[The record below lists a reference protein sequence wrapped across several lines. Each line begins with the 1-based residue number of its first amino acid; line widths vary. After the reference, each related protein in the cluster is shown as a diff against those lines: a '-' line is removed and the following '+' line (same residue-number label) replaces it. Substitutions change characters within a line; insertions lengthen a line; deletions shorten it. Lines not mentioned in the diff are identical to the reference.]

1 MGQETHIMFI
11 TFAYIV
17 LFLICSW
24 GIFKID
30 QKSHSLS
37 RAVFIAIFIGAI
49 IGLSLH
55 FIATDSS
62 KIVIDWYS
70 IIGNGYVNLLK
81 LVAVPLIFIS
91 ILSAINKLENNAGI
105 GKMSLTIVTC
115 MLVLVMI
122 AGFVGLLTAH
132 VIGLDASAF
141 GHMQSTLT
149 TDDVSKTAAVSL
161 PQLLTSLIP
170 TNLFLDLTGARSVS
184 VIGIVIF
191 TLLAGVAL
199 LKVKKDAPEEGAKL
213 SAGINAIQI
222 WVMKMVRIVIALT
235 PYGVMALMAKVFSTY
250 QLEQF
255 TSLLGFIA
263 ACYLAVAM
271 MFIVHAI
278 LLILTGHNPL
288 QYYKT
293 VWPVLTFAFVSR
305 SSAAAIPLAITAQE
319 KFGVP
324 GTIANIAASFGS
336 SMGQNG
342 CAGIYPAIMV
352 AMIAPTMGI
361 DPLSFTFLAT
371 LLPAIALGSIGV
383 AGVGG
388 GGTFAALIVLSTLNF
403 PVALVGIF
411 IAIEPIVDMARTAL
425 NVNGSMMSGV
435 IASRVLKQEQES
447 PATPADVTLN

>member
-1 MGQETHIMFI
+1 MF
-11 TFAYIV
+11 TTLAYIA
-17 LFLICSW
+17 LFLFCSW
-24 GIFKID
+24 GIVKID
-30 QKSHSLS
+30 KRSQSLS
-37 RAVFIAIFIGAI
+37 RSVFVAIFIGAA

-55 FIATDSS
+55 FIPVDRS
-62 KIVIDWYS
+62 KTVIEWYG

-81 LVAVPLIFIS
+81 LVAIPLIFIS

-105 GKMSLTIVTC
+105 GRMSLTIVAC

-122 AGFVGLLTAH
+122 AGLVGLFTAH
-132 VIGLDASAF
+132 TMGLNASSF
-141 GHMQSTLT
+141 GEMQSTLT
-149 TDDVSKTAAVSL
+149 ADDISKTAAVSL

-184 VIGIVIF
+184 VIGVVIF

-213 SAGINAIQI
+213 SAGINAIQM

-250 QLEQF
+250 QLAQF

-263 ACYLAVAM
+263 ACYLAVVM

-278 LLILTGHNPL
+278 LLALSGNNPL

-305 SSAAAIPLAITAQE
+305 SSAAAIPLAISAQE

-324 GTIANIAASFGS
+324 STIANIAASFGS

-361 DPLSFTFLAT
+361 DPLSLHFLAT

-435 IASRVLKQEQES
+435 IASRVLSKENAQEQTR
-447 PATPADVTLN
+447 ATLN

>member
-1 MGQETHIMFI
+1 MF
-11 TFAYIV
+11 TTLAYV
-17 LFLICSW
+17 ALFLICSW
-24 GIFKID
+24 GVFKID
-30 QKSHSLS
+30 QKSQSLS
-37 RAVFIAIFIGAI
+37 RSVFIAIFLGAVIGI
-49 IGLSLH
+49 SLH
-55 FIATDSS
+55 FMTTGNS
-62 KIVIDWYS
+62 KTIIEWYS
-70 IIGNGYVNLLK
+70 IVGNGYVNLLK
-81 LVAVPLIFIS
+81 LVAIPLIFIS

-105 GKMSLTIVTC
+105 GKMSLTIVAC
-115 MLVLVMI
+115 MLCLVMI

-132 VIGLDASAF
+132 TIGLDASAF
-141 GHMQSTLT
+141 GHLQSSLT
-149 TDDVSKTAAVSL
+149 AEDVDKTAAVSL
-161 PQLLTSLIP
+161 PQLITSLIP

-199 LKVKKDAPEEGAKL
+199 LKVKKEAPEEGKKL

-235 PYGVMALMAKVFSTY
+235 PYGVMALMANVFSTY
-250 QLEQF
+250 QLSQF

-263 ACYLAVAM
+263 ACYLAVLM

-278 LLILTGHNPL
+278 LLVLSGKNPIH
-288 QYYKT
+288 YFKT

-305 SSAAAIPLAITAQE
+305 SSAASIPLAISAQE
-319 KFGVP
+319 KYGVP
-324 GTIANIAASFGS
+324 NTIANIAASFGS

-352 AMIAPTMGI
+352 AMIAPTMGV
-361 DPLSFTFLAT
+361 DPLSVHFLAT

-388 GGTFAALIVLSTLNF
+388 GGTFASLIVLSTLNF
-403 PVALVGIF
+403 PVTLVGIF
-411 IAIEPIVDMARTAL
+411 IAIEPVVDMARTAL

-435 IASRVLKQEQES
+435 L
-447 PATPADVTLN
+447 ATRLLSEKTRSNSVARR

>member
-1 MGQETHIMFI
+1 M
-11 TFAYIV
+11 
-17 LFLICSW
+17 
-24 GIFKID
+24 
-30 QKSHSLS
+30 
-37 RAVFIAIFIGAI
+37 GAI
-49 IGLSLH
+49 LGLSLH
-55 FIATDSS
+55 FISS
-62 KIVIDWYS
+62 GNKAIIIDWYS
-70 IIGNGYVNLLK
+70 VIGNGYVNLLK

-105 GKMSLTIVTC
+105 GKMSLTIVAC

-122 AGFVGLLTAH
+122 AGFIGLTTAH
-132 VIGLDASAF
+132 VIGLNASTF
-141 GHMQSTLT
+141 GQMQSTLT
-149 TDDVSKTAAVSL
+149 ADDVSKTAAVSL
-161 PQLLTSLIP
+161 PQLITSLIP

-199 LKVKKDAPEEGAKL
+199 LKVKKEAPEEGEKL
-213 SAGINAIQI
+213 SAGINAIQF

-235 PYGVMALMAKVFSTY
+235 PYGVLALMAKVFSTY
-250 QLEQF
+250 QLAQF
-255 TSLLGFIA
+255 ASLLGFIV

-278 LLILTGHNPL
+278 LLVLSGHNPL
-288 QYYKT
+288 RYYKT

-324 GTIANIAASFGS
+324 STIANIAASFGS

-352 AMIAPTMGI
+352 AMIAPTLGI
-361 DPLSFTFLAT
+361 DPFSVHFLLT

-435 IASRVLKQEQES
+435 IATRLLNKNEAEQKKS
-447 PATPADVTLN
+447 ISVN

>member
-1 MGQETHIMFI
+1 MF
-11 TFAYIV
+11 TTLAYIA

-24 GIFKID
+24 GIFEID
-30 QKSHSLS
+30 KRSQSLS
-37 RAVFIAIFIGAI
+37 RSVFVAIFMGAI
-49 IGLSLH
+49 LGLSLH
-55 FIATDSS
+55 FISSASKAT
-62 KIVIDWYS
+62 IIDWYS
-70 IIGNGYVNLLK
+70 VIGNGYVNLLK
-81 LVAVPLIFIS
+81 LVAIPLIFIS

-105 GKMSLTIVTC
+105 GKLSLTIVAC

-122 AGFVGLLTAH
+122 AGFIGLTTAH
-132 VIGLDASAF
+132 VIGLNASTF
-141 GHMQSTLT
+141 GQMQSSLT
-149 TDDVSKTAAVSL
+149 ADDVSKTAAVSL
-161 PQLLTSLIP
+161 PQLITSLIP

-199 LKVKKDAPEEGAKL
+199 LKVKKEAPEEGEKL
-213 SAGINAIQI
+213 SSGINAIQF

-235 PYGVMALMAKVFSTY
+235 PYGVLALMAKVFSTY
-250 QLEQF
+250 QLAQF
-255 TSLLGFIA
+255 TSLLGFIV

-278 LLILTGHNPL
+278 LLVLSGHNPL
-288 QYYKT
+288 RYYKT

-324 GTIANIAASFGS
+324 STIANIAASFGS

-352 AMIAPTMGI
+352 AMIAPTLGI
-361 DPLSFTFLAT
+361 VPFSVHFLLT

-435 IASRVLKQEQES
+435 IATRVLNKKEAEQEKPIS
-447 PATPADVTLN
+447 VN

>member
-1 MGQETHIMFI
+1 MF
-11 TFAYIV
+11 TTLAYIA

-24 GIFKID
+24 GIFEID
-30 QKSHSLS
+30 KRSQSLS
-37 RAVFIAIFIGAI
+37 RSVFVAIFMGAI
-49 IGLSLH
+49 LGLSLH
-55 FIATDSS
+55 FISSASKAT
-62 KIVIDWYS
+62 IIDWYS
-70 IIGNGYVNLLK
+70 VIGNGYVNLLK
-81 LVAVPLIFIS
+81 LVAIPLIFIS

-105 GKMSLTIVTC
+105 GKLSLTIVAC

-122 AGFVGLLTAH
+122 AGFIGLTTAH
-132 VIGLDASAF
+132 VIGLNASTF
-141 GHMQSTLT
+141 GQMQSSLT
-149 TDDVSKTAAVSL
+149 ADDVSKTAAVSL
-161 PQLLTSLIP
+161 PQLITSLIP
-170 TNLFLDLTGARSVS
+170 TNLFFDLTGARSVS

-199 LKVKKDAPEEGAKL
+199 LKVKKEAPEEGEKL
-213 SAGINAIQI
+213 SSGINAIQF

-235 PYGVMALMAKVFSTY
+235 PYGVLALMAKVFSTY
-250 QLEQF
+250 QLAQF
-255 TSLLGFIA
+255 TSLLGFIV

-278 LLILTGHNPL
+278 LLVLSGHNPL
-288 QYYKT
+288 RYYKT

-324 GTIANIAASFGS
+324 STIANIAASFGS

-352 AMIAPTMGI
+352 AMIAPTLGI
-361 DPLSFTFLAT
+361 DPFSVHFLLT

-435 IASRVLKQEQES
+435 IATRVLNKKETEQEKPIS
-447 PATPADVTLN
+447 VN

>member
-1 MGQETHIMFI
+1 MF
-11 TFAYIV
+11 TTLAYIA

-24 GIFKID
+24 GIFEID
-30 QKSHSLS
+30 KRSSSLS
-37 RAVFIAIFIGAI
+37 RSVFAAIFIGAL

-55 FIATDSS
+55 FIASDSRTT
-62 KIVIDWYS
+62 VIDWYS
-70 IIGNGYVNLLK
+70 VIGNGYVNLLK
-81 LVAVPLIFIS
+81 LVAIPLIFIS

-105 GKMSLTIVTC
+105 GKMSLTIVAC
-115 MLVLVMI
+115 MLILVMI
-122 AGFVGLLTAH
+122 AGLVGLTMAH
-132 VIGLDASAF
+132 TLGLSASTF
-141 GHMQSTLT
+141 GQMQSTLT
-149 TDDVSKTAAVSL
+149 ADDVSKTAAVSL
-161 PQLLTSLIP
+161 PQLITSLIP

-191 TLLAGVAL
+191 TLLAGIAL
-199 LKVKKDAPEEGAKL
+199 LKVKKEAPEEGAKL

-222 WVMKMVRIVIALT
+222 WVMKMVRIVITLT
-235 PYGVMALMAKVFSTY
+235 PYGVLALMAKVFSTY
-250 QLEQF
+250 QLAQF
-255 TSLLGFIA
+255 TSLLGFIV

-271 MFIVHAI
+271 MFVVHAI
-278 LLILTGHNPL
+278 LLVLSGHNPL
-288 QYYKT
+288 RYYKT

-324 GTIANIAASFGS
+324 STIANIAASFGS

-361 DPLSFTFLAT
+361 DPFSVHFLVT
-371 LLPAIALGSIGV
+371 LLPAIALGSVGV

-435 IASRVLKQEQES
+435 IASRILTKDETAQETEAS
-447 PATPADVTLN
+447 LN